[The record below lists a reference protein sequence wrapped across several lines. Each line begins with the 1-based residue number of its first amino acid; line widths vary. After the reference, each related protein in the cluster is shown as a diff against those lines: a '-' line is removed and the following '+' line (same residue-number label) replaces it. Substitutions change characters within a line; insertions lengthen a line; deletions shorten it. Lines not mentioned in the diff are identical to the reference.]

1 MIFGGVLCSKSGESK
16 CYYFLYSKLC
26 HGYIYANF
34 SNFLELFSGTHFVN
48 QNSKLE
54 PFDKFGN
61 TFF

>member
-26 HGYIYANF
+26 HGYIYVNF